1 MDMFNFGKKPE
12 EDPQKALDNAKKS
25 LNTGFSGGLT
35 KAFMGKDF
43 VDKMNTTM
51 DKGQA
56 ALDGVQQ
63 QQWLAQNGADATA
76 SVISVQDTG
85 ATVNMNPVVQLQLK
99 MTTAA
104 GVPFDLT
111 TQTMVSRIA
120 VPRPGDTIKIK
131 YNPANPQQILVV

>member
-1 MDMFNFGKKPE
+1 MFNFGKKAE
-12 EDPQKALDNAKKS
+12 EDPQKALDIAKKS
-25 LNTGFSGGLT
+25 LNSGLTGGLT
-35 KAFMGKDF
+35 KTFMGKDF

-63 QQWLAQNGADATA
+63 QQWLAQNGADASA
-76 SVISVQDTG
+76 VVVSVTDTG
-85 ATVNMNPVVQLQLK
+85 ATVNMNPVVVLQLK
-99 MTTAA
+99 VTTAA

-120 VPRPGDTIKIK
+120 VPRAGDAIKIK